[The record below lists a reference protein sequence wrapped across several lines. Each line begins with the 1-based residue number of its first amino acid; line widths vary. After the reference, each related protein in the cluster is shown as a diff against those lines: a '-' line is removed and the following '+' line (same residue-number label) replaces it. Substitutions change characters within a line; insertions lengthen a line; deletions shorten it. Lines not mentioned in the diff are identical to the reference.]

1 MSKVLENAQIEA
13 KVKDFLSD
21 WYSIEALYKTAA
33 KAGSLLIN
41 LVSLSQLSE
50 EDIRVINALLEQHLM
65 MTELIDK
72 FSPDEL

>member
-1 MSKVLENAQIEA
+1 MSKVSENAQIEA

-21 WYSIEALYKTAA
+21 WYSIEDLYKTTA

-41 LVSLSQLSE
+41 LVSLSQLNE
-50 EDIRVINALLEQHLM
+50 EDIRVINSLLEQHLM